1 LEYQNLVAIKKKLI
15 NKNLEKEIW
24 NNTKLEDEIY
34 VIIDLLSEQDFDFET
49 DDILNYDPQT
59 IDNKTDSS
67 IIFLTKRAIH
77 RNVQDYYSQ
86 INKRFSELD
95 KIAPLTTETISSQ
108 IRTHYLRL
116 AKQETKIFLRN
127 LIKTVMVKN
136 VNTQS

>member
-127 LIKTVMVKN
+127 LIKTVVVKN